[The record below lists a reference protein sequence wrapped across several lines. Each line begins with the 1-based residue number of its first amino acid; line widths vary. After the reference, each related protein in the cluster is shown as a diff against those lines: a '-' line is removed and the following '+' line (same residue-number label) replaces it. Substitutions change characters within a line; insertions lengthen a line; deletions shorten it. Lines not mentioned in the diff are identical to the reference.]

1 MHVFISSLKPQ
12 GEQDNAL
19 EVKIRNPSNK
29 IITNI
34 QHVTGDLSRIDKVCG
49 MMSDTAFGC
58 SHAATA
64 FFNELPRFYL
74 LFLHLYLMI
83 FNTFYTHPLSLSPSL
98 SRYRLLRLYVSYIL
112 LRTSPSL
119 LPLDCLLLC
128 NELLVMQEKSESE
141 FPISYRI

>member
-1 MHVFISSLKPQ
+1 MHIFISSLKPR
-12 GEQDNAL
+12 GEQEIMLL

-49 MMSDTAFGC
+49 MISDTAFGC

-64 FFNELPRFYL
+64 FFNELPRFYF
-74 LFLHLYLMI
+74 LFLHLCLMI

-98 SRYRLLRLYVSYIL
+98 SRYRLLRPVCEIMF
-112 LRTSPSL
+112 
-119 LPLDCLLLC
+119 
-128 NELLVMQEKSESE
+128 VKQ
-141 FPISYRI
+141 